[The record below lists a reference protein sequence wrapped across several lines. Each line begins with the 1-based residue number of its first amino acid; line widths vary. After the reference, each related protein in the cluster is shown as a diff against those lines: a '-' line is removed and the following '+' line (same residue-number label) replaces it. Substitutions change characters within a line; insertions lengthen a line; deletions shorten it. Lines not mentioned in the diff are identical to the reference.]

1 MALAVGSKSKRQG
14 RTEVFWAVG
23 RVDRYRICA
32 ELVQLAGHVVVVC
45 RSQAD
50 AARVADELSRHGV
63 PAASIEHRDFAAPHI
78 RAQVVTDE
86 TALSCTRNGARCV
99 IQFDPASGPRRY
111 RRRVD
116 LLAAPRAVVVTL
128 VVPEHS
134 KEALVLLADLD
145 LPEVIGGADLAVACR
160 AIAAARD
167 DETSHAKASGT
178 ADRSAPH
185 HVLAPLGVL
194 ARVTGG
200 VLARVTDRARRA
212 VRVVVGLVRDREH
225 GTTVRASA
233 SGDETAFHGDQRA
246 S

>member
-145 LPEVIGGADLAVACR
+145 LPEVIGGVDLAVACR

-178 ADRSAPH
+178 ADRSAPRR
-185 HVLAPLGVL
+185 VL

-200 VLARVTDRARRA
+200 VLTRVIDRARRVVRA
-212 VRVVVGLVRDREH
+212 VVARVRDREH

>member
-145 LPEVIGGADLAVACR
+145 LPEVIGGVDLAVACR

-178 ADRSAPH
+178 ADRSAPRR
-185 HVLAPLGVL
+185 VLAPLGVL

-200 VLARVTDRARRA
+200 VLTRVIDRARRVVRA
-212 VRVVVGLVRDREH
+212 VVARVRDREH

>member
-1 MALAVGSKSKRQG
+1 MARRLYSFGIGLTDAHL
-14 RTEVFWAVG
+14 
-23 RVDRYRICA
+23 ICA

-116 LLAAPRAVVVTL
+116 LLASPRAVVVTL

-134 KEALVLLADLD
+134 REALVLLADLD

-178 ADRSAPH
+178 ADRSAPRR
-185 HVLAPLGVL
+185 VL

-200 VLARVTDRARRA
+200 VLARVIDRARRA